1 MNNEHPADTQRGSFD
16 EIILPHL
23 DAAHNLARWLVRGN
37 DDAEDVAQEA
47 CLRAFRYF
55 DTFRGGNARAWLL
68 TIVRN
73 TASGW
78 MRKNRSRQIATEFN
92 EEIHDPGG
100 EAITPETLLL
110 QRADTTAIEQAM
122 NHLPVRLREV
132 LILREVEGLS
142 YKEIAEVVGMPMGTV
157 MSTLFR
163 ARERF
168 RHAASDL
175 VGQPTQQKDSSSL
188 SDAERQ
194 ELRTGC
200 RAGVSDA
207 IPTGEFVVGTGRRRL
222 RPAPRQTGGCELTFS
237 SFGGAKTCVP
247 YVANRSESTCDG
259 TST

>member
-1 MNNEHPADTQRGSFD
+1 LRPWPHQRRFDSMNNEHPADTQRRSFD

-23 DAAHNLARWLVRGN
+23 DAAHNLARWLVRGS

-55 DTFRGGNARAWLL
+55 GTFRGGNARAWLL

-78 MRKNRSRQIATEFN
+78 MLKNRSRQIATEFN
-92 EEIHDPGG
+92 EEIHDAGG
-100 EAITPETLLL
+100 EAVTPETLLL
-110 QRADTTAIEQAM
+110 QRADTELIEQAM

-142 YKEIAEVVGMPMGTV
+142 YKEITEVVGMPMGTV

-168 RHAASDL
+168 RHAASAL
-175 VGQPTQQKDSSSL
+175 VGQPAQPKASSSF

-194 ELRTGC
+194 ELRP
-200 RAGVSDA
+200 DA
-207 IPTGEFVVGTGRRRL
+207 
-222 RPAPRQTGGCELTFS
+222 
-237 SFGGAKTCVP
+237 VP
-247 YVANRSESTCDG
+247 V
-259 TST
+259 